1 MANLRAVLRSKTFI
15 ILAVV
20 ALLLIGLR
28 IALEPIVERYANKTL
43 DELEGYSGH
52 IEDVDIAL
60 LRGAYVIE
68 GLRITKTGGK
78 VPVPF
83 LSASRIDLSV
93 QWSALLDGSVV
104 AEIEVSDPKLNFVHA
119 SEREGKQQ
127 ASQSQVEP
135 SENWTEVVK
144 DLVPISI
151 NRFSIENGR
160 VSYRDFTSSPQVN
173 IFVQDIYAEARNLTN
188 SKDRTGSLVASFD
201 GRALAMGSGR
211 IKFDGKVDP
220 YAKRPTFEAAFK
232 LDGLEMKEL
241 NSYLRAYANVD
252 AEKGK
257 FSMDAE
263 FAAKNGRFD
272 GYVKPF
278 IKDLDVLDWDKENES
293 VPNKIWQ
300 GIVGT
305 AASLLENPKK
315 DQTATR
321 IPMGGRL
328 DNPEVGVW
336 SALGSLLKNA
346 FIQAL
351 TRGLEGKLDIQE
363 VGGKDDEPADKG
375 DNSTEKKDAK
385 KEKPEK

>member
-1 MANLRAVLRSKTFI
+1 
-15 ILAVV
+15 
-20 ALLLIGLR
+20 
-28 IALEPIVERYANKTL
+28 
-43 DELEGYSGH
+43 
-52 IEDVDIAL
+52 
-60 LRGAYVIE
+60 
-68 GLRITKTGGK
+68 
-78 VPVPF
+78 
-83 LSASRIDLSV
+83 
-93 QWSALLDGSVV
+93 
-104 AEIEVSDPKLNFVHA
+104 VSHPKLNFVNA
-119 SEREGKQQ
+119 SEKEGKQQ

-135 SENWTEVVK
+135 SENWTDVVK

-151 NRFSIENGR
+151 NRFSIDNGR

-188 SKDRTGSLVASFD
+188 SEDRTGSLVASFD

-220 YAKRPTFEAAFK
+220 YAKNPTFESDFK

-241 NSYLRAYANVD
+241 NSYLRAYAKVD

-263 FAAKNGRFD
+263 FAAKKGRFD

-278 IKDLDVLDWDKENES
+278 IKDLDVLDWGKEKES

-305 AASLLENPKK
+305 AASILENPKQ
-315 DQTATR
+315 DQAATR
-321 IPMGGRL
+321 IPVGGRL
-328 DNPEVGVW
+328 ENPEVGVW

-351 TRGLEGKLDIQE
+351 TRGLEGTVDIQK
-363 VGGKDDEPADKG
+363 VSGKEDEPAAQG
-375 DNSTEKKDAK
+375 NQQPEKQDGKAG
-385 KEKPEK
+385 KPEK

>member
-20 ALLLIGLR
+20 AVLLIGLR
-28 IALEPIVERYANKTL
+28 IALEPIVEHYANKKL

-93 QWSALLDGSVV
+93 QWSALLDGAVV
-104 AEIEVSDPKLNFVHA
+104 AEIEVSDPKLNFVNA
-119 SEREGKQQ
+119 SEKEGKQQ

-135 SENWTEVVK
+135 SENWTDVVK

-173 IFVQDIYAEARNLTN
+173 IFVQDLYAEARNLTN
-188 SKDRTGSLVASFD
+188 SEDRTGSLVASFD

-220 YAKRPTFEAAFK
+220 YAKKPTFEAAFK

-241 NSYLRAYANVD
+241 NSYLRAYAKVD

-263 FAAKNGRFD
+263 FAAKKGRFD

-278 IKDLDVLDWDKENES
+278 IKDLDVLDWGKEEES

-305 AASLLENPKK
+305 AASILENPKK

-321 IPMGGRL
+321 IPIGGRL

-351 TRGLEGKLDIQE
+351 TRGLEGTVDIQQ
-363 VGGKDDEPADKG
+363 VSGKEDKPDDQGDKPSEG
-375 DNSTEKKDAK
+375 KDAK
-385 KEKPEK
+385 AQKPEK

>member
-1 MANLRAVLRSKTFI
+1 MVRSKTFI
-15 ILAVV
+15 DVLVV
-20 ALLLIGLR
+20 LLVLIGVR
-28 IALEPIVERYANKTL
+28 VALEPIVENYANKTL

-68 GLRITKTGGK
+68 GLRISKTGGK

-83 LSASRIDLSV
+83 LSASRVDLSV
-93 QWSALLDGSVV
+93 EWGALLDGAVV
-104 AEIEVSDPKLNFVHA
+104 AEIEVSNPKLNFVHA
-119 SEREGKQQ
+119 SEKEGKQQ

-151 NRFSIENGR
+151 NRFAIHNGR
-160 VSYRDFTSSPQVN
+160 VSYRDFTSAPKVN
-173 IFVQDIYAEARNLTN
+173 VFVRDLNAEARNLTN
-188 SKDRTGSLVASFD
+188 SEDRSGSLVANFEGS
-201 GRALAMGSGR
+201 ALAMGSGR

-220 YAKRPTFEAAFK
+220 YAKQPTFEADFK
-232 LDGLEMKEL
+232 LDGLEVKEL

-263 FAAKNGRFD
+263 FAARKGRFD

-278 IKDLDVLDWDKENES
+278 IKDLDVLSWRKEEES
-293 VPNKIWQ
+293 VPNRIWQ

-305 AASLLENPKK
+305 AATILENPSKE
-315 DQTATR
+315 QTATR
-321 IPMGGRL
+321 IPISGRL
-328 DNPEVGVW
+328 ESPEIGVW
-336 SALGSLLKNA
+336 GALGSLLKNA
-346 FIQAL
+346 FVQAL
-351 TRGLEGKLDIQE
+351 NRGLEGSVGIQP
-363 VGGKDDEPADKG
+363 VSGKDDE
-375 DNSTEKKDAK
+375 
-385 KEKPEK
+385 